1 MKKFF
6 IIVFLFVGV
15 FGIFS
20 NADVK
25 VVKDKVD
32 SRLYREIFSIL
43 KSLDLTP
50 SQKEEI
56 KGIINDFN
64 QSVLNLLSQRR
75 GISIE
80 CHKMLASKDFDEDKF
95 MQMQENI
102 AEINKEIYIQ
112 RAQTLLKI
120 LKTLDDRQI
129 KIMRGKLSKLE
140 KEIEELSE

>member
-1 MKKFF
+1 
-6 IIVFLFVGV
+6 VFLFVGV

-75 GISIE
+75 SISIE